1 MSQSPKELCTIL
13 PSELISDS
21 VNYLIKK
28 DRVVK
33 KMKDREQWGTRA
45 GFILAA
51 VGSAVGLGNIWRFP
65 YVAYD
70 NGGGA
75 FFIPYLFA
83 LLTAG
88 IPLLIMEFT
97 MGHKYRGSSPLSY
110 ARMNK
115 KTEWIGWWQVAIAFV
130 ISTYYSVIIA
140 WAMAY
145 TYFAV
150 GLQWGEDTGG
160 FLMKEYLHRVDL
172 VNGAAIGSVGSIVPG
187 VLIPLI
193 LVWVITLGI
202 LFKGVKKGIEKANRI
217 FIPTL
222 IIMFLMIVIRA
233 LTLEGATLGLEAF
246 FKPDWG
252 KIASPGVWVAAYGQI
267 FFSLSIAFGIMITF
281 SSYLPKKSDINNNA
295 FITAFSNSSVELLA
309 GFGVFAALGFMAT
322 KSGVP
327 IEEVATAGIGLAFV
341 VFPEIINSFPGF
353 NGLFGV
359 LFFGSLVFAGLS
371 SLISIV
377 ETFIAAVQ
385 DKFKVSRTKSVM
397 IGGGL
402 SALVSILFA
411 TQGGL
416 FYLDTVDYFINTFG
430 VALSGLVSVVTIS
443 WLVKN
448 LKPFQDHANKT
459 SDLRTGLWWRI
470 CLGIVTPAVL
480 GYMFVLNLINNL
492 KVNYEGYPT
501 SFLIYAGWGVVL
513 ATIVVGFI
521 LTSLK
526 WGEKD
531 MEVPAYSEIKG
542 DVE

>member
-1 MSQSPKELCTIL
+1 ME
-13 PSELISDS
+13 
-21 VNYLIKK
+21 
-28 DRVVK
+28 
-33 KMKDREQWGTRA
+33 DREQWGTRA

-97 MGHKYRGSSPLSY
+97 MGHKYRGSAPLSF
-110 ARMNK
+110 ARINK
-115 KTEWIGWWQVAIAFV
+115 KAEWIGWWQVAIAFV

-150 GLQWGEDTGG
+150 GLQWGKDTGG
-160 FLMKEYLHRVDL
+160 FLMEHYLQRVDL

-187 VLIPLI
+187 VFIPLI
-193 LVWVITLGI
+193 LVWAITLGI

-222 IIMFLMIVIRA
+222 LVMFIIIVIRA
-233 LTLEGATLGLEAF
+233 LTLEGATLGLEAL
-246 FKPDWG
+246 FKPNWS

-267 FFSLSIAFGIMITF
+267 FFSLSIAFAIMITF

-295 FITAFSNSSVELLA
+295 FIAAFSNSSVELLA

-322 KSGVP
+322 KSNVP
-327 IEEVATAGIGLAFV
+327 IEEVAKAGIGLAFV

-377 ETFIAAVQ
+377 ETFISAVQ

-416 FYLDTVDYFINTFG
+416 FFLDAVDYFINTFG
-430 VALSGLVSVVTIS
+430 VALSGLVSVITIS
-443 WLVKN
+443 WFLKK
-448 LKPFQDHANKT
+448 LKPFQEHANKT
-459 SDLRTGLWWRI
+459 SDLRTGLWWRA

-492 KVNYEGYPT
+492 KDNYEGYPT
-501 SFLIYAGWGVVL
+501 SFLIYAGWGVVV
-513 ATIVVGFI
+513 ATIVVAFI
-521 LTSLK
+521 LASLK
-526 WGEKD
+526 WGAKD
-531 MEVPAYSEIKG
+531 MEVPAYSENIG
-542 DVE
+542 DDD